1 MKNWRFYSLLS
12 AVFLAVAAAQ
22 LANGQTAPTA
32 AGPQLAIIDTDI
44 GDDIDDAFAL
54 ALALRSPELHILG
67 VTTAYGDTE
76 LRAQLLDRYLSA
88 IGRAD
93 IPVAAGVA
101 TPHNNIFTQ
110 AAYAHQA
117 PARKHPDAV
126 AFLLDQIRAHP
137 GQITLIAI
145 GPLFNVQAAIER
157 DPATFRQ
164 LRRVVIMGG
173 SIYRGYGEDKNGVRG
188 LRSLSGTSN
197 VIRQEHGPYFLP
209 ESRSS

>member
-1 MKNWRFYSLLS
+1 MKNRRFYSLLS
-12 AVFLAVAAAQ
+12 AVFLAVAAAPF
-22 LANGQTAPTA
+22 AHGQTAPA
-32 AGPQLAIIDTDI
+32 AVGPQLAIVDTDI

-76 LRAQLLDRYLSA
+76 LRAQLLDRYLGA

-93 IPVAAGVA
+93 IPVATGVP
-101 TPHNNIFTQ
+101 TPHSNVFTQ

-137 GQITLIAI
+137 GQVTLIAI

-157 DPATFRQ
+157 DPR
-164 LRRVVIMGG
+164 
-173 SIYRGYGEDKNGVRG
+173 
-188 LRSLSGTSN
+188 
-197 VIRQEHGPYFLP
+197 LP
-209 ESRSS
+209 FVS